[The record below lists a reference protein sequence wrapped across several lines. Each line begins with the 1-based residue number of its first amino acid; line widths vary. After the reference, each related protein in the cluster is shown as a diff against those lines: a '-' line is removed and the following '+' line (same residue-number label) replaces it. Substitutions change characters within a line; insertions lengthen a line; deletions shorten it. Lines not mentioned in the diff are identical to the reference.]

1 MTYKSSVLMS
11 LFYKEDPNY
20 LETTFSSLANQTR
33 KADEIIVVIEGELP
47 VSLIKVLDKWENYFG
62 SDVLIKVYSKEE
74 KGFVACLN
82 LGLKK
87 AKNDII
93 IRVDTDDF
101 SEPNRIE
108 VQLAEF
114 ENDSQLALLS
124 GQLAEYDE
132 YLEGG
137 PKIRRVPLEY
147 LDIIKYA
154 KFRNP
159 INHPS
164 SAYKRII
171 ALDLGLYPNVGSN
184 EDYAFFTTFLKHS
197 HYTKNLDS
205 QLVKA
210 RTGNALYV
218 RRRGKKYLRGELECL
233 RHIYHIGF
241 FSFPV
246 YLFHISSRIIIRN
259 MPVGLIRFIYKFLR

>member
-47 VSLIKVLDKWENYFG
+47 VSLIKILDKWENYFG
-62 SDVLIKVYSKEE
+62 SDVLIKVYANEE

-114 ENDSQLALLS
+114 EKDSKLALLS

-132 YLEGG
+132 YLEGD
-137 PKIRRVPLEY
+137 PKIRKVPLEY
-147 LDIIKYA
+147 LDIKKYA
-154 KFRNP
+154 KIRNP
-159 INHPS
+159 INHPT
-164 SAYKRII
+164 SAYKRIV

-184 EDYAFFTTFLKHS
+184 EDYAFFTTFLKHN

-205 QLVKA
+205 QLVRA
-210 RTGNALYV
+210 RTGNALYL

-241 FSFPV
+241 FSYPV

>member
-33 KADEIIVVIEGELP
+33 KADEIIVVIEGELS
-47 VSLIKVLDKWENYFG
+47 VSLTRILDKWVNYFG
-62 SDVLIKVYSKEE
+62 NDVLIKVHAKQE

-114 ENDSQLALLS
+114 EKDS
-124 GQLAEYDE
+124 
-132 YLEGG
+132 
-137 PKIRRVPLEY
+137 
-147 LDIIKYA
+147 
-154 KFRNP
+154 KF
-159 INHPS
+159 I
-164 SAYKRII
+164 
-171 ALDLGLYPNVGSN
+171 
-184 EDYAFFTTFLKHS
+184 
-197 HYTKNLDS
+197 TK
-205 QLVKA
+205 
-210 RTGNALYV
+210 T
-218 RRRGKKYLRGELECL
+218 
-233 RHIYHIGF
+233 
-241 FSFPV
+241 
-246 YLFHISSRIIIRN
+246 YLFY
-259 MPVGLIRFIYKFLR
+259 VTKFG